1 MTQRLP
7 PGVVADAFRDA
18 LAKLRA
24 ALGQKWVLA
33 DEAALKGYRDSR
45 SPVGADAGAPSAAVL
60 PNGVD
65 QVREVLRVAN
75 HYRLPLWTIG
85 TGKQIAHGGPVPQP
99 AGCVVL
105 DLQRM
110 NRILEVN
117 EDLAYALVEP
127 GVTYVQLYEHLR
139 KAKSHLWV
147 DCTALASA
155 GVVGSTLERGV
166 GYTPYADHLIMQCGM
181 EVVLTDGT
189 IVRTGM
195 GAMPKSTAWQLFKFG
210 YGPWMD
216 GAFTQSNFAV
226 VTKMG
231 LWLMPEPPAYK
242 PFMVTLPHEEDLH
255 DAMEI
260 LRPLKVNM
268 VIPNTVVVAHL
279 LQEVALQRTRSQ
291 CYQGAGP
298 IPPDVLR
305 ALASDLALGWWNVYG
320 ALYGIPEGIA
330 EAWKVVEVSLQKIPG
345 IKFYFK
351 GERGGDPVW
360 AYREQLMR
368 GVPNTTELGLANWA
382 GGGMVD
388 FRQIAPLSGDE
399 AMKLYRL
406 TRDVMQTHGFDYVG
420 DFATT
425 WRATIN
431 NLALLFDQADPATR
445 TRAQACAKSL
455 ILEAAKA
462 GYGAATAPPDLTDV
476 VAGTYNGFDDGL
488 WKVHRRLKRELD
500 PNGIL
505 SPGKSGI

>member
-7 PGVVADAFRDA
+7 PGVAPDAFRDA
-18 LAKLRA
+18 LAKLRTA
-24 ALGQKWVLA
+24 VGEKWVVV
-33 DEAALKGYRDSR
+33 DEAALTGYRDRR
-45 SPVGADAGAPSAAVL
+45 SPFDSDLGTPSAAIL
-60 PNGVD
+60 PGGVD
-65 QVREVLRVAN
+65 DVRDALRIAN
-75 HYRLPLWTIG
+75 QFRLPLWTIG
-85 TGKQIAHGGPVPQP
+85 TGKHIAQGGSA

-127 GVTYVQLYEHLR
+127 GVTEVELYEHLR
-139 KAKSHLWV
+139 KTKSRLWI
-147 DCTALASA
+147 DCSASGGS
-155 GVVGSTLERGV
+155 GVVGSALERGV
-166 GYTPYADHLIMQCGM
+166 GYTPYADHFIMQCGM
-181 EVVLTDGT
+181 EVVLADGT

-242 PFMVTLPHEEDLH
+242 PFMVTLPREEDLR
-255 DAMEI
+255 DALEI

-268 VIPNTVVVAHL
+268 VIPNSVVVAHAL
-279 LQEVALQRTRSQ
+279 HEVALQRSRSQ
-291 CYQGAGP
+291 SQAGQGPMPKDA
-298 IPPDVLR
+298 LR
-305 ALASDLALGWWNVYG
+305 ALAKELDLGWWNVYG

-330 EAWKVVEVSLQKIPG
+330 ETWEVVAASFQKIAG
-345 IKFYFK
+345 AKFYFK
-351 GERGGDPVW
+351 EDRAGDPVW

-368 GVPNTTELGLANWA
+368 GVPSTTGLGIAKWA
-382 GGGMVD
+382 GGGLVEFM
-388 FRQIAPLSGDE
+388 QIAPLSGDD

-406 TRDVMQTHGFDYVG
+406 MQEVVQAHGFDYLGEFV
-420 DFATT
+420 TT
-425 WRATIN
+425 WRAMLN
-431 NLALLFDQADPATR
+431 ALALAFDPADAAAR
-445 TRAQACAKSL
+445 ERARACAQAI

-462 GYGAATAPPDLTDV
+462 GYGEATANLELMGV

-488 WKVHRRLKRELD
+488 WKVHRQLKRELD
-500 PNGIL
+500 PNRIL